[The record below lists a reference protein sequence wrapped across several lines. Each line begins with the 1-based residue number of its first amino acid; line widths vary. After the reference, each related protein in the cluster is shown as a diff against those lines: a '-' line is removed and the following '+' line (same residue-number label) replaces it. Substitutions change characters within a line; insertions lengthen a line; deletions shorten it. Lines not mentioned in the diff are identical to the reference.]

1 MDFKTCNHCGR
12 ILPDDYSATL
22 CGRCAKMNAARA
34 RKYRQER
41 KEKGLC
47 VYCGRPKEENG
58 VFCKECAKYMARK
71 SKMWRSE
78 NPDYQKQYRKRLKE
92 QGICAQCHG
101 EVTDGKCYC
110 ESCREKHNAYLK
122 EYNKK
127 RYAETKRNALYGTLE
142 A

>member
-1 MDFKTCNHCGR
+1 MDFKACNHCGR

-22 CGRCAKMNAARA
+22 CERCAKMNAERA
-34 RKYRQER
+34 RKYYRER
-41 KEKGLC
+41 KEKGIC
-47 VYCGRPKEENG
+47 AYCGENKVESG
-58 VFCKECAKYMARK
+58 VFCKECAKYMAIR
-71 SKMWRSE
+71 SKKWRAE
-78 NPDYQKQYRKRLKE
+78 NPDYHKEYYKRLKE

-101 EVTDGKCYC
+101 KVTDGKCYC

-127 RYAETKRNALYGTLE
+127 RYAETKRKALYGILE